1 MTGAMD
7 DMKKYELSDM
17 DKMGINKT
25 VKTLIFYEVPS
36 TVDSDKLISS
46 MMEGVKN
53 ATRQLPFMAGS
64 LQFDD
69 SGKLCIMTPPESQ
82 IEVNIHRFESTEHK
96 CFSALAKGSFSP
108 NELDFTQFLPQEPG
122 PKDSVCAMQL
132 SLVEG
137 GLVLGFRMAH
147 AAGDWSSIDTFLSLV
162 CQGSKAHQEGLEMPT
177 YTPDLNRKPYNTPA
191 PDPTISRQGLLERL
205 PMFYIMKKSQLKPK
219 LPPPS
224 QSRIFKTSEQA
235 IQQLKAQSTPYLSG
249 VDYITSYD
257 CISALLWT
265 SITRARLHIHPEKT
279 ASPSRFVHPIDVRTR
294 DPENRTSERY
304 FGNAVIGC
312 QAGPIP
318 AQALVSD
325 GDRGL
330 ATAAALIRQSINTV
344 NLSSISHMTSLIA
357 SLSPEETLGLHPDF
371 TDMDMFMNT
380 WYSGSAEK
388 YDIGA
393 GSIPVAFRLH
403 SSMAGGSVVILPNF
417 SREETRVFDVV
428 VQLADEEQELL
439 GKDAEFLKYFEIIA

>member
-7 DMKKYELSDM
+7 DMKYELSDM

-25 VKTLIFYEVPS
+25 VKPLIFYELPS
-36 TVDSDKLISS
+36 TIDSEKLISS

-64 LQFDD
+64 LQFGD
-69 SGKLCIMTPPESQ
+69 SGKPCIVTPPGSLVEA
-82 IEVNIHRFESTEHK
+82 NIHRFESTEHK
-96 CFSALAKGSFSP
+96 RFSTLTKGSFSP
-108 NELDFTQFLPQEPG
+108 NELDFTQFLPEEPAS
-122 PKDSVCAMQL
+122 KDSVCALQL

-162 CQGSKAHQEGLEMPT
+162 CQGSKAYQEGLEMPT
-177 YTPDLNRKPYNTPA
+177 YTPDLNREPYNTPA
-191 PDPTISRQGLLERL
+191 PDPTISRQSLLERL
-205 PMFYIMKKSQLKPK
+205 PMFHVMEKSQLKPK
-219 LPPPS
+219 VPPPS
-224 QSRIFKTSEQA
+224 QSRIFKISETS
-235 IQQLKAQSTPYLSG
+235 IQQLKAHCTPYLSG

-257 CISALLWT
+257 CISALLWK
-265 SITRARLHIHPEKT
+265 SVMRARLYLQPEKT
-279 ASPSRFVHPIDVRTR
+279 TSPSRFVHPIDVRTR
-294 DPENRTSERY
+294 DPENKTSERY

-318 AQALVSD
+318 VQALVSN

-330 ATAAALIRQSINTV
+330 ATAATLIRQSINSV

-357 SLSPEETLGLHPDF
+357 SLAPTETLGLHPDF

-380 WYSGSAEK
+380 WYSGSAKK

-393 GSIPVAFRLH
+393 GSVPAAFRLH

-417 SREETRVFDVV
+417 SQGATRTFDIV
-428 VQLADEEQELL
+428 VQLADEEHELL
-439 GKDAEFLKYFEIIA
+439 GKDAEFLKYFEVVA